1 MRQHGAP
8 PCGAHCHKNSPKR
21 SFEDA
26 FDSAVSQW
34 RGVVQTLQQKKP
46 VGSARPLTHDGRVN
60 DAEGGGVS
68 ASSRQGCTSTIYF
81 QCASSAE
88 VQESVRRKIQH
99 RWHASRSLHD
109 GCCVRD
115 MANQVDDAGTC
126 VHVMFSVRV
135 NGKEA
140 WKDALLIP
148 SGDSSQAR
156 GWHEEVGN
164 SQSEP
169 GPSGKGKYS
178 VGGSSGMHPGDEASD
193 AVQWMD
199 DEMSN
204 VATRVVYAGCS
215 SLACTHLT
223 IPVDAFKPAICA
235 VSEGFRDEDA
245 CNGGG
250 SPVSGHHQFAHSTD
264 EKRSRKTCHRHVLF
278 RKDKKHGVA
287 SSSSS
292 SISIGRSSSSSISS
306 GRADASAAHDIGN
319 GCSND
324 VPGHEDGEETVTWSV
339 HHENPVETDE
349 IGRVLNATGMKLIRN
364 PADKFR
370 KVGILPQ
377 QQCANVVVDD
387 DDNCDESAAHRG
399 KSTFLSLLEYGI
411 PGLMLPLKQFGY
423 TPSDVPYYLCNV
435 PIHCIL
441 HDAKDP
447 KKHVDMADRTVP
459 SRQAWSR
466 PRLNNI
472 CGAAVLQNCGFS
484 HLLGRNFSFRDQP
497 TPKEAS
503 GKELRLMTVY
513 GTSVVTQD
521 YNTLTCRFQVTAPVC
536 FGVCVCMLLCMN
548 ACTHAYLHPP
558 PPHTH
563 THTHATPGHLMLLAA
578 GGD

>member
-1 MRQHGAP
+1 M
-8 PCGAHCHKNSPKR
+8 
-21 SFEDA
+21 
-26 FDSAVSQW
+26 
-34 RGVVQTLQQKKP
+34 QTLQQKKP
-46 VGSARPLTHDGRVN
+46 VGGARPSPSEGSVN
-60 DAEGGGVS
+60 DARGGGAS
-68 ASSRQGCTSTIYF
+68 ASSRQGCISTIYF

-88 VQESVRRKIQH
+88 VEDSVRRKIQH
-99 RWHASRSLHD
+99 RWNTSRSLHD

-115 MANQVDDAGTC
+115 TVNQVESAGTC
-126 VHVMFSVRV
+126 VHVMFSVRM

-148 SGDSSQAR
+148 SQDSSQAL

-169 GPSGKGKYS
+169 GPSGKGMDS
-178 VGGSSGMHPGDEASD
+178 ISGMDPRGAAS
-193 AVQWMD
+193 AGVQWME

-215 SLACTHLT
+215 SLACTQLT

-235 VSEGFRDEDA
+235 VSEGFQDEDA
-245 CNGGG
+245 CNRGGG
-250 SPVSGHHQFAHSTD
+250 SPVTGHQHFAHSTD

-278 RKDKKHGVA
+278 RRDKKHGLGT
-287 SSSSS
+287 SSSS
-292 SISIGRSSSSSISS
+292 RSSRS
-306 GRADASAAHDIGN
+306 RAGASAAHDGS
-319 GCSND
+319 GCTND
-324 VPGHEDGEETVTWSV
+324 VPGHDDGDETVTWSV

-370 KVGILPQ
+370 KVGILPP
-377 QQCANVVVDD
+377 QQCENVVVDD
-387 DDNCDESAAHRG
+387 DDNSDESAAHRG

-411 PGLMLPLKQFGY
+411 PGLMLPLKHFGY
-423 TPSDVPYYLCNV
+423 TRSDVPYYLCDV

-459 SRQAWSR
+459 SRQTWSR

-472 CGAAVLQNCGFS
+472 CGAAVLQNCGYG
-484 HLLGRNFSFRDQP
+484 HLLGRRFSFRDEP
-497 TPKEAS
+497 TPKEVS

-513 GTSVVTQD
+513 GTSVATKD
-521 YNTLTCRFQVTAPVC
+521 HNTLTCRFQVTALAC
-536 FGVCVCMLLCMN
+536 FCVCVCMRDCVN
-548 ACTHAYLHPP
+548 V
-558 PPHTH
+558 
-563 THTHATPGHLMLLAA
+563 
-578 GGD
+578 